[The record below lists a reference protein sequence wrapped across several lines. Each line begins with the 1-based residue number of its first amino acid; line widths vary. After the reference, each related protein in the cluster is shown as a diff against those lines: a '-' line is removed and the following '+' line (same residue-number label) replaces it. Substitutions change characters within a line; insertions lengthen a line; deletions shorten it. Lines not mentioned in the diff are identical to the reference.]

1 MQHQLPALPFAM
13 DALAPHISRE
23 TLDYHYGKH
32 HQTYVKTLNELIKN
46 TEFSETSLEDII
58 KRSSGVIFN
67 NAAQVWNH
75 NFYWQCLTPART
87 QPDDTLANAIQTHFG
102 SVEKFK
108 EEFQKCAIANFGSGW
123 TWLLKKSDGK
133 LAIHNTDDA
142 KNPLIIG
149 DRPLL
154 TCDVWEHAY
163 YIDYRNERAKYL
175 SAFWEIVNWDFVAKN
190 FDAANA

>member
-1 MQHQLPALPFAM
+1 MQHQLPALPFAL

-32 HQTYVKTLNELIKN
+32 HGNYVKTLNDLIKN
-46 TEFSETSLEDII
+46 TEFSEASLEDII
-58 KRSSGVIFN
+58 RRSSGVIFN

-75 NFYWQCLTPART
+75 NFYWQCLTPSHT
-87 QPDDTLANAIQTHFG
+87 EPSGMLANAIQTQFG

-123 TWLLKKSDGK
+123 TWLIRKSDGN
-133 LAIHNTDDA
+133 LAIQNTDDA
-142 KNPLIIG
+142 KNPLVTS
-149 DRPLL
+149 DTALL
-154 TCDVWEHAY
+154 VCDVWEHAY

-190 FDAANA
+190 FDATPS

>member
-32 HQTYVKTLNELIKN
+32 HQAYVKTLNELIKN
-46 TEFSETSLEDII
+46 TEFSEASLEDII

-75 NFYWQCLTPART
+75 NFYWQCLTPAHT
-87 QPDDTLANAIQTHFG
+87 EPGGMLANAIQKHFG
-102 SVEKFK
+102 SVEKFQ

-123 TWLLKKSDGK
+123 TWLIKKPDGK
-133 LAIHNTDDA
+133 LAIQNTDDA
-142 KNPLIIG
+142 KDPLITG
-149 DRPLL
+149 DTALL

-190 FDAANA
+190 FDAARA

>member
-1 MQHQLPALPFAM
+1 MQHQLPALPFTL

-32 HQTYVKTLNELIKN
+32 HQGYVKTLNELIKN
-46 TEFSETSLEDII
+46 TEFSEASLEDIV

-75 NFYWQCLTPART
+75 NFYWQCLTPAHT
-87 QPDDTLANAIQTHFG
+87 EPDDTLTNAIQAHFG

-108 EEFQKCAIANFGSGW
+108 AEFQKCAITNFGSGW
-123 TWLLKKSDGK
+123 TWLIKKPDGK
-133 LAIHNTDDA
+133 LAIQNTDDA
-142 KNPLIIG
+142 KDPLITG
-149 DRPLL
+149 DTALL
-154 TCDVWEHAY
+154 TCDIWEHAY

-175 SAFWEIVNWDFVAKN
+175 NAFWEIVNWDFVVKN
-190 FDAANA
+190 FDATLS